1 MKKISK
7 FFKCTMLSI
16 LSLCMAF
23 GVIFNVKDGNALRVN
38 ADTTSKVYS
47 TDYYTI
53 SYADNELKILLS
65 TSLSEYQDFS
75 KDELNDLKNAI
86 VSVGYSAILDDINF
100 DLDDATASGLKNSRR
115 HYASEQAS
123 EGYTY
128 DISLITN
135 VIKSQLSGSSNTEAA
150 LDDALGLDP
159 ITGEIAG
166 AGTYDNLLE
175 FYVNRYVETKTSEV
189 EESSKEQEKEVAYAE
204 ISEQLTKAIQEV
216 VDSTENYVI
225 EDGTVASKVESI
237 INNAKEEVV
246 LEDLGAVTEVVNLI
260 QNEKTE
266 EGKSVIVEVIEQTQ
280 ISNEVK
286 DIIVEAKSDDVVNFI
301 ENLEA
306 STIID
311 VVGSVKLD
319 KEEIKTVINNVG
331 VENLLPAINN
341 KDFDKEQ
348 IEDLKEVVKDS
359 GLTKDD
365 IQEIVNEN
373 VSNISIVTLLTAIK
387 TIKIDGHELY
397 NGKELVLG
405 GLEAVIRSF
414 PKPAQIANYTDDQMN
429 LTWNLE
435 VGTTFGSVEFDFT
448 VGFKGDCSRIRQAA
462 SYAADYV
469 NFDIADGVVNVEV
482 LAPGKLSDV
491 MLRLSN
497 TGRVS
502 DDLKLDIFNNAF
514 ATVEE
519 VYGKVTDR
527 TYEDYLNVLKKV
539 DYQVIVD
546 NVYNAE
552 NLNRIFNT
560 DKFTDARLDNFVDD
574 VNTLISKASNITY
587 DRVKSF
593 VGKYYDISR
602 LDDTAVETLINKAH
616 DCLVKIDSL
625 TFDSALLREFI
636 DPNSE
641 YSNDNI
647 DEYIDKLERF
657 EPQFNTAMDL
667 LERAYNAAPDRFKDN
682 SVMDFYKGDG
692 TFNYA
697 GAFNLDIEKWLNKAS
712 SKYGDEVY
720 DALNVVFDKLP
731 QQIDVNFTL
740 NLTDIHSV
748 TYNIGSEV
756 KVGMLPAGANVELYA
771 NTTEIEGYEVFGWQD
786 INGVQY
792 TEMPN
797 HDVELF
803 PVIHSFEVAINEG
816 VDKVYDAQAHEL
828 VVTTTPVGN
837 GFAYQWYKD
846 GALIE
851 GATEATYSVVNVAD
865 SGEYYCTVSYFG
877 KEKETDTVS
886 VNISQAEIDVAGWP
900 WDYENP
906 FTYAEGT
913 THEVHVEVPDEY
925 ADLVKVTE
933 LGNTAEDA
941 SSDYKATA
949 TVESLND
956 NYVVVGTIAPL
967 PWEILP
973 QEVSVAEWPWDYT
986 GAFVYDYEEHS
997 VSVEVPTEYKEFAI
1011 LDLENSSNLTATD
1024 VNTYNAVAVFESG
1037 NTNYVFV
1044 DQAEL
1049 TWEIIVPTFS
1059 ANVEADVSKTYDKSS
1074 ETLTVTVEADNGVS
1088 YDSDYTYQW
1097 YKDGVAVENETEATL
1112 DVVNVADS
1120 GEYYVVVTLL
1130 NTPVES
1136 NSVVVEIKT
1145 RYLELSDIKLD
1156 ATEFDYDENSHKV
1169 EVIGLDAF
1177 NGYATID
1184 VTGTLEATDHGTYN
1198 VNVTVDVDD
1207 VANVALTN
1215 NGEATNE
1222 NVVNFEWTIK
1232 APVFAVE
1239 VVQGS
1244 FEKTYD
1250 LASKTLEVKG
1260 SVEGYAYTY
1269 QWYVDGT
1276 AIEGATNATYSAVFT
1291 VADSGK
1297 YTCEVSYAGITETS
1311 EEIEVKVNAL
1321 VIDLSSIALENNLFE
1336 ETGEDITVNV
1346 TGLDVF
1352 ANYADYVTY
1361 EVTGNVAKAVGT
1373 YEVVITINYNDG
1385 VDQDSVKVENN
1396 NPLAW
1401 EIKAKPVV
1409 PPVPEYSYTYNYNE
1423 VDREYDGTVT
1433 TIEVTVTSTVEGDQF
1448 TATYQWYKD
1457 EKVLVGS
1464 TANTISVSEVADTGT
1479 YYCLVTVNGTALEKE
1494 TIEVVIHPMTLDV
1507 TSITLK
1513 PGTSFEY
1520 TGEEITV
1527 ELDYPAALDTYLD
1540 INPSL
1545 TESQMSATDA
1555 GTYYVDVIIN
1565 VKEDLDEENFDINLD
1580 GLTLPYIGDGIDNII
1595 RLTWEIKEGGVTPP
1609 PAGTK
1614 SEFTYSEGGITLTVT
1629 IKSGTP
1635 INENFELD
1643 AVAKNAADY
1652 TSEFGTVL
1660 VVYDILFM
1668 DGNQVATLPS
1678 DNTYEVTL
1686 TLDAATAAKSGL
1698 FVIYFPDDASA
1709 AQEKLDATVANGK
1722 ITFTTTHFSVY
1733 GVAEPEQDPIIPGPG
1748 PSDEPTMEPTVEPS
1762 DQPSGDQ
1769 PGTDKPVEPSEQP
1782 SWWVWVLL
1790 VLSGIIIALLLVLI
1804 LRKREPVVVPVVAE
1818 PTAAEVSYIV
1828 VNENGVELVKL
1839 GEAQADDILSD
1850 VPTNEHTIGTVA
1862 DDKVTIFKSARQ
1874 LRTAI
1879 GKIKDYNGNLSILV
1893 HKEPYKVVEKI
1904 VVDRGAQAINEETVH
1919 VEVGQIAENNEK
1931 VIVKIFKNPKNV
1943 D

>member
-100 DLDDATASGLKNSRR
+100 DLGDATASGLKNSRR

-225 EDGTVASKVESI
+225 EEGTVASKVESI

-341 KDFDKEQ
+341 KDFNKEQ
-348 IEDLKEVVKDS
+348 IDDLKEVVKDS

-414 PKPAQIANYTDDQMN
+414 PKPAEIANYTDDQMN

-539 DYQVIVD
+539 DYQMIVD

-552 NLNRIFNT
+552 NLNRIFHT

-574 VNTLISKASNITY
+574 VKTLISKASNITY

-593 VGKYYDISR
+593 VGKYYDISK
-602 LDDTAVETLINKAH
+602 LDNTAVETLINKAH

-886 VNISQAEIDVAGWP
+886 VNISQAEIDVAEWSWDYVEPFTYAEGTTHEVHVVVPAEYADLVKVTEAENAKEAAGEYTATATVESANANYVVVGTIADLSWEVKAQEIDVTDWA

-913 THEVHVEVPDEY
+913 THEVHVVVPEAY
-925 ADLVKVTE
+925 ANLVDVTE
-933 LGNTAEDA
+933 AENA
-941 SSDYKATA
+941 KEAAGEYTATA
-949 TVESLND
+949 TVESANA
-956 NYVVVGTIAPL
+956 NYVVVGTIA
-967 PWEILP
+967 
-973 QEVSVAEWPWDYT
+973 
-986 GAFVYDYEEHS
+986 
-997 VSVEVPTEYKEFAI
+997 
-1011 LDLENSSNLTATD
+1011 N
-1024 VNTYNAVAVFESG
+1024 
-1037 NTNYVFV
+1037 
-1044 DQAEL
+1044 L
-1049 TWEIIVPTFS
+1049 TWEVKAQEIDVTDWTWDYENPFTYTEGTTHEVHVVVPEAYANLVEVTEAENAKEAAGEYTATATVES
-1059 ANVEADVSKTYDKSS
+1059 ANA
-1074 ETLTVTVEADNGVS
+1074 N
-1088 YDSDYTYQW
+1088 
-1097 YKDGVAVENETEATL
+1097 
-1112 DVVNVADS
+1112 
-1120 GEYYVVVTLL
+1120 YVVVGTIANL
-1130 NTPVES
+1130 TW
-1136 NSVVVEIKT
+1136 
-1145 RYLELSDIKLD
+1145 
-1156 ATEFDYDENSHKV
+1156 
-1169 EVIGLDAF
+1169 VI
-1177 NGYATID
+1177 
-1184 VTGTLEATDHGTYN
+1184 VMPEA
-1198 VNVTVDVDD
+1198 
-1207 VANVALTN
+1207 
-1215 NGEATNE
+1215 
-1222 NVVNFEWTIK
+1222 
-1232 APVFAVE
+1232 
-1239 VVQGS
+1239 
-1244 FEKTYD
+1244 
-1250 LASKTLEVKG
+1250 
-1260 SVEGYAYTY
+1260 
-1269 QWYVDGT
+1269 
-1276 AIEGATNATYSAVFT
+1276 
-1291 VADSGK
+1291 
-1297 YTCEVSYAGITETS
+1297 
-1311 EEIEVKVNAL
+1311 
-1321 VIDLSSIALENNLFE
+1321 
-1336 ETGEDITVNV
+1336 
-1346 TGLDVF
+1346 
-1352 ANYADYVTY
+1352 
-1361 EVTGNVAKAVGT
+1361 
-1373 YEVVITINYNDG
+1373 
-1385 VDQDSVKVENN
+1385 
-1396 NPLAW
+1396 
-1401 EIKAKPVV
+1401 
-1409 PPVPEYSYTYNYNE
+1409 PEYSYTYNYDE

-1464 TANTISVSEVADTGT
+1464 TANTISVAEVADTGT

-1545 TESQMSATDA
+1545 TESQMSATEA

-1609 PAGTK
+1609 PAETK

-1635 INENFELD
+1635 IDATFELD
-1643 AVAKNAADY
+1643 VVAKNAADY

-1660 VVYDILFM
+1660 AVYDILFM

-1678 DNTYEVTL
+1678 GNTYEVTL
-1686 TLDAATAAKSGL
+1686 TLDATTAAKSGL

>member
-100 DLDDATASGLKNSRR
+100 DLGDATASGLKNSRR

-225 EDGTVASKVESI
+225 EEGTVASKVESI

-341 KDFDKEQ
+341 KDFNKEQ
-348 IEDLKEVVKDS
+348 IDDLKEVVKDS

-414 PKPAQIANYTDDQMN
+414 PKPAEIANYTDDQMN

-539 DYQVIVD
+539 DYQMIVD

-552 NLNRIFNT
+552 NLNRIFHT

-574 VNTLISKASNITY
+574 VKTLISKASNITY

-593 VGKYYDISR
+593 VGKYYDISK
-602 LDDTAVETLINKAH
+602 LDNTAVETLINKAH

-886 VNISQAEIDVAGWP
+886 VNISQAEIDVAEWS
-900 WDYENP
+900 WDYVEP

-913 THEVHVEVPDEY
+913 THEVHVVVPEAY
-925 ADLVKVTE
+925 ADLVDVTE
-933 LGNTAEDA
+933 AENA
-941 SSDYKATA
+941 KEAAGEYTATA
-949 TVESLND
+949 TVESANA
-956 NYVVVGTIAPL
+956 NYVVVGTIA
-967 PWEILP
+967 
-973 QEVSVAEWPWDYT
+973 
-986 GAFVYDYEEHS
+986 
-997 VSVEVPTEYKEFAI
+997 
-1011 LDLENSSNLTATD
+1011 NLTW
-1024 VNTYNAVAVFESG
+1024 V
-1037 NTNYVFV
+1037 
-1044 DQAEL
+1044 
-1049 TWEIIVPTFS
+1049 IVMP
-1059 ANVEADVSKTYDKSS
+1059 EA
-1074 ETLTVTVEADNGVS
+1074 
-1088 YDSDYTYQW
+1088 
-1097 YKDGVAVENETEATL
+1097 
-1112 DVVNVADS
+1112 
-1120 GEYYVVVTLL
+1120 
-1130 NTPVES
+1130 
-1136 NSVVVEIKT
+1136 
-1145 RYLELSDIKLD
+1145 
-1156 ATEFDYDENSHKV
+1156 
-1169 EVIGLDAF
+1169 
-1177 NGYATID
+1177 
-1184 VTGTLEATDHGTYN
+1184 
-1198 VNVTVDVDD
+1198 
-1207 VANVALTN
+1207 
-1215 NGEATNE
+1215 
-1222 NVVNFEWTIK
+1222 
-1232 APVFAVE
+1232 
-1239 VVQGS
+1239 
-1244 FEKTYD
+1244 
-1250 LASKTLEVKG
+1250 
-1260 SVEGYAYTY
+1260 
-1269 QWYVDGT
+1269 
-1276 AIEGATNATYSAVFT
+1276 
-1291 VADSGK
+1291 
-1297 YTCEVSYAGITETS
+1297 
-1311 EEIEVKVNAL
+1311 
-1321 VIDLSSIALENNLFE
+1321 
-1336 ETGEDITVNV
+1336 
-1346 TGLDVF
+1346 
-1352 ANYADYVTY
+1352 
-1361 EVTGNVAKAVGT
+1361 
-1373 YEVVITINYNDG
+1373 
-1385 VDQDSVKVENN
+1385 
-1396 NPLAW
+1396 
-1401 EIKAKPVV
+1401 
-1409 PPVPEYSYTYNYNE
+1409 PEYSYTYNYDE

-1464 TANTISVSEVADTGT
+1464 TANTISVAEVADTGT

-1545 TESQMSATDA
+1545 TESQMSATEA

-1609 PAGTK
+1609 PAETK

-1635 INENFELD
+1635 IDATFELD
-1643 AVAKNAADY
+1643 VVAKNAADY

-1660 VVYDILFM
+1660 AVYDILFM

-1678 DNTYEVTL
+1678 GNTYEVTL
-1686 TLDAATAAKSGL
+1686 TLDATTAAKSGL